1 MDFVHQR
8 LYLLGL
14 FLFLFC
20 PYSFSASFKGIS
32 IPQQQHEEQHQEKEV
47 TYDGKTAAFSKFPN
61 LHPLVVHFPVVLIPL
76 ALLFQ
81 IMSFFWHVKPMSAT
95 AIIILA
101 IGITGGLLASFLFHP
116 EIGEVGSRVYEVF
129 KTHEQYAYYTLYF
142 GGGALLLKMI
152 SYFLLDNN
160 RIAEILVLLLLLA
173 GTYTVSYSGHLGS
186 QMVYI
191 EGIGPQGDHLEEHE
205 H

>member
-1 MDFVHQR
+1 MHFINR
-8 LYLLGL
+8 RINL
-14 FLFLFC
+14 FWFLVCLFC
-20 PYSFSASFKGIS
+20 TYSSFPIS
-32 IPQQQHEEQHQEKEV
+32 LENPVPPQQDERQHEEKV
-47 TYDGKTAAFSKFPN
+47 IDTDGKSAAFSEFPN

-81 IMSFFWHVKPMSAT
+81 IMSFFWHIKPMSAT
-95 AIIILA
+95 AMIILA

-116 EIGEVGSRVYEVF
+116 EIDEVGSKVLEIF
-129 KTHEQYAYYTLYF
+129 ETHERYAFYTLYL
-142 GGGALLLKMI
+142 GGGALLLKVI
-152 SYFLLDNN
+152 SYFFLDNN

-173 GTYTVSYSGHLGS
+173 GTYTVAYSGHLGS

-191 EGIGPQGDHLEEHE
+191 EGIGPKGKHLEEHK